1 LPFCHLQIKLLRRQ
15 APDNWITTQT
25 SAVSPNTIGQHLRQ
39 RRLELHLLQNQVAKR
54 IGVHKASIQN
64 WERGL
69 GKPMIKHLPAII
81 QFLGYD
87 PSATPNSFPAIL
99 IHLRRKLG
107 LTQQDLAQVLAVNPC
122 SVGRWEGGQGLPLA
136 KTMAAIE
143 NLFKNCA

>member
-1 LPFCHLQIKLLRRQ
+1 MPFCHLQIKLLRRQ
-15 APDNWITTQT
+15 APDNWISTQISTT
-25 SAVSPNTIGQHLRQ
+25 SPKTIGEHLRK

-87 PSATPNSFPAIL
+87 PFATPEAFPAKL
-99 IHLRRKLG
+99 VHLRRKLG
-107 LTQQDLAQVLAVNPC
+107 MTQEDLAQVLAVNPC
-122 SVGRWEGGQGLPLA
+122 SIGRWEGGQGLPPP
-136 KTMAAIE
+136 KTMAAIQT
-143 NLFKNCA
+143 LFKER